1 MSKEKKGCG
10 LGKFVLGAAV
20 GAGLGILFAPKK
32 GSETREDL
40 KKKINELL
48 AKVKEIDA
56 EDVKEAIETKIAEI
70 KDELEDLDKE
80 KFEEYVKNLLGESYI
95 NARVR
100 KQMNDYI
107 REYQYTYSGMLK
119 ALVYF
124 YEVKG
129 NNKNKANGGI
139 GIIPFI
145 YKDAYNYYYNLW
157 MIQQSNKDKNV
168 IDYVPKLKEIKIP
181 IPKKEPRKRSVFT
194 FLDEQEELNAE

>member
-1 MSKEKKGCG
+1 
-10 LGKFVLGAAV
+10 
-20 GAGLGILFAPKK
+20 
-32 GSETREDL
+32 
-40 KKKINELL
+40 
-48 AKVKEIDA
+48 
-56 EDVKEAIETKIAEI
+56 
-70 KDELEDLDKE
+70 
-80 KFEEYVKNLLGESYI
+80 
-95 NARVR
+95 
-100 KQMNDYI
+100 MNDYI
-107 REYQYTYSGMLK
+107 KEYQYTYSGMLK
-119 ALVYF
+119 ALIYF

>member
-1 MSKEKKGCG
+1 
-10 LGKFVLGAAV
+10 
-20 GAGLGILFAPKK
+20 
-32 GSETREDL
+32 
-40 KKKINELL
+40 
-48 AKVKEIDA
+48 
-56 EDVKEAIETKIAEI
+56 
-70 KDELEDLDKE
+70 
-80 KFEEYVKNLLGESYI
+80 LGESYI

-194 FLDEQEELNAE
+194 FLDE

>member
-1 MSKEKKGCG
+1 
-10 LGKFVLGAAV
+10 
-20 GAGLGILFAPKK
+20 
-32 GSETREDL
+32 
-40 KKKINELL
+40 
-48 AKVKEIDA
+48 
-56 EDVKEAIETKIAEI
+56 
-70 KDELEDLDKE
+70 
-80 KFEEYVKNLLGESYI
+80 
-95 NARVR
+95 
-100 KQMNDYI
+100 MNDYI

-181 IPKKEPRKRSVFT
+181 IPKKEPQKRSVFT
-194 FLDEQEELNAE
+194 FLDE

>member
-1 MSKEKKGCG
+1 MNQ
-10 LGKFVLGAAV
+10 
-20 GAGLGILFAPKK
+20 
-32 GSETREDL
+32 
-40 KKKINELL
+40 NE
-48 AKVKEIDA
+48 
-56 EDVKEAIETKIAEI
+56 
-70 KDELEDLDKE
+70 
-80 KFEEYVKNLLGESYI
+80 FLGESYI

>member
-1 MSKEKKGCG
+1 M
-10 LGKFVLGAAV
+10 
-20 GAGLGILFAPKK
+20 
-32 GSETREDL
+32 
-40 KKKINELL
+40 
-48 AKVKEIDA
+48 
-56 EDVKEAIETKIAEI
+56 
-70 KDELEDLDKE
+70 
-80 KFEEYVKNLLGESYI
+80 GESYI

-194 FLDEQEELNAE
+194 FLDE

>member
-1 MSKEKKGCG
+1 MFDRDKYPYVQVKSRRYAHPECAKQAENDEDTP
-10 LGKFVLGAAV
+10 LQ
-20 GAGLGILFAPKK
+20 IHTP
-32 GSETREDL
+32 SE
-40 KKKINELL
+40 
-48 AKVKEIDA
+48 KVK
-56 EDVKEAIETKIAEI
+56 TK
-70 KDELEDLDKE
+70 EDLDKE
-80 KFEEYVKNLLGESYI
+80 KFEEYVKNLLNEPYI

-107 REYQYTYSGMLK
+107 KEYQYTYSGMLK

-124 YEVKG
+124 YEIKG

-157 MIQQSNKDKNV
+157 MIQQSNENKNV

-181 IPKKEPRKRSVFT
+181 IPKKEPRKKLVFT
-194 FLDEQEELNAE
+194 FLDEQEDLNAK

>member
-1 MSKEKKGCG
+1 
-10 LGKFVLGAAV
+10 
-20 GAGLGILFAPKK
+20 
-32 GSETREDL
+32 
-40 KKKINELL
+40 
-48 AKVKEIDA
+48 
-56 EDVKEAIETKIAEI
+56 
-70 KDELEDLDKE
+70 
-80 KFEEYVKNLLGESYI
+80 
-95 NARVR
+95 
-100 KQMNDYI
+100 MNDYI

-157 MIQQSNKDKNV
+157 MIQQSNKDKNI

>member
-1 MSKEKKGCG
+1 
-10 LGKFVLGAAV
+10 
-20 GAGLGILFAPKK
+20 
-32 GSETREDL
+32 
-40 KKKINELL
+40 
-48 AKVKEIDA
+48 
-56 EDVKEAIETKIAEI
+56 
-70 KDELEDLDKE
+70 
-80 KFEEYVKNLLGESYI
+80 
-95 NARVR
+95 
-100 KQMNDYI
+100 MNDYI

-124 YEVKG
+124 YEIKG

-194 FLDEQEELNAE
+194 FLDEQEDLNAE

>member
-1 MSKEKKGCG
+1 
-10 LGKFVLGAAV
+10 
-20 GAGLGILFAPKK
+20 
-32 GSETREDL
+32 
-40 KKKINELL
+40 
-48 AKVKEIDA
+48 
-56 EDVKEAIETKIAEI
+56 
-70 KDELEDLDKE
+70 
-80 KFEEYVKNLLGESYI
+80 
-95 NARVR
+95 
-100 KQMNDYI
+100 MNDYI
-107 REYQYTYSGMLK
+107 KEYQYTYSGMLK

-129 NNKNKANGGI
+129 HDKNKANGGI

-194 FLDEQEELNAE
+194 FLDEQEDLNAE

>member
-1 MSKEKKGCG
+1 
-10 LGKFVLGAAV
+10 
-20 GAGLGILFAPKK
+20 
-32 GSETREDL
+32 
-40 KKKINELL
+40 
-48 AKVKEIDA
+48 
-56 EDVKEAIETKIAEI
+56 
-70 KDELEDLDKE
+70 
-80 KFEEYVKNLLGESYI
+80 
-95 NARVR
+95 
-100 KQMNDYI
+100 MNDYI

-194 FLDEQEELNAE
+194 FLDEQED

>member
-1 MSKEKKGCG
+1 
-10 LGKFVLGAAV
+10 
-20 GAGLGILFAPKK
+20 
-32 GSETREDL
+32 
-40 KKKINELL
+40 
-48 AKVKEIDA
+48 
-56 EDVKEAIETKIAEI
+56 
-70 KDELEDLDKE
+70 
-80 KFEEYVKNLLGESYI
+80 
-95 NARVR
+95 
-100 KQMNDYI
+100 MNDYI

-194 FLDEQEELNAE
+194 FLDEQEDLNVE

>member
-1 MSKEKKGCG
+1 
-10 LGKFVLGAAV
+10 
-20 GAGLGILFAPKK
+20 
-32 GSETREDL
+32 
-40 KKKINELL
+40 
-48 AKVKEIDA
+48 
-56 EDVKEAIETKIAEI
+56 
-70 KDELEDLDKE
+70 
-80 KFEEYVKNLLGESYI
+80 
-95 NARVR
+95 
-100 KQMNDYI
+100 MNDYI

-168 IDYVPKLKEIKIP
+168 IDYVPKLKKIKIP

-194 FLDEQEELNAE
+194 FLDEQEDLNAE

>member
-1 MSKEKKGCG
+1 M
-10 LGKFVLGAAV
+10 
-20 GAGLGILFAPKK
+20 
-32 GSETREDL
+32 
-40 KKKINELL
+40 NE
-48 AKVKEIDA
+48 
-56 EDVKEAIETKIAEI
+56 
-70 KDELEDLDKE
+70 
-80 KFEEYVKNLLGESYI
+80 
-95 NARVR
+95 
-100 KQMNDYI
+100 YI

-194 FLDEQEELNAE
+194 FLDEQEDLNAE

>member
-1 MSKEKKGCG
+1 
-10 LGKFVLGAAV
+10 
-20 GAGLGILFAPKK
+20 
-32 GSETREDL
+32 
-40 KKKINELL
+40 
-48 AKVKEIDA
+48 
-56 EDVKEAIETKIAEI
+56 
-70 KDELEDLDKE
+70 
-80 KFEEYVKNLLGESYI
+80 
-95 NARVR
+95 
-100 KQMNDYI
+100 MNDYI

-181 IPKKEPRKRSVFT
+181 IPKKKPRKRSVFT
-194 FLDEQEELNAE
+194 FLDEQEDLNVE

>member
-1 MSKEKKGCG
+1 
-10 LGKFVLGAAV
+10 
-20 GAGLGILFAPKK
+20 
-32 GSETREDL
+32 
-40 KKKINELL
+40 
-48 AKVKEIDA
+48 
-56 EDVKEAIETKIAEI
+56 
-70 KDELEDLDKE
+70 
-80 KFEEYVKNLLGESYI
+80 
-95 NARVR
+95 
-100 KQMNDYI
+100 MNDYI
-107 REYQYTYSGMLK
+107 KEYKYTYSGMLK
-119 ALVYF
+119 ALIYF

>member
-1 MSKEKKGCG
+1 
-10 LGKFVLGAAV
+10 
-20 GAGLGILFAPKK
+20 
-32 GSETREDL
+32 
-40 KKKINELL
+40 
-48 AKVKEIDA
+48 
-56 EDVKEAIETKIAEI
+56 
-70 KDELEDLDKE
+70 
-80 KFEEYVKNLLGESYI
+80 
-95 NARVR
+95 
-100 KQMNDYI
+100 MNDYI

-129 NNKNKANGGI
+129 NNRNKANGGI

-194 FLDEQEELNAE
+194 FLDEQEDLNAE

>member
-1 MSKEKKGCG
+1 
-10 LGKFVLGAAV
+10 
-20 GAGLGILFAPKK
+20 
-32 GSETREDL
+32 
-40 KKKINELL
+40 
-48 AKVKEIDA
+48 
-56 EDVKEAIETKIAEI
+56 
-70 KDELEDLDKE
+70 
-80 KFEEYVKNLLGESYI
+80 
-95 NARVR
+95 
-100 KQMNDYI
+100 MNDYI
-107 REYQYTYSGMLK
+107 KEYQYTYSGMLK

-129 NNKNKANGGI
+129 HDKNKANGGI

>member
-1 MSKEKKGCG
+1 
-10 LGKFVLGAAV
+10 
-20 GAGLGILFAPKK
+20 
-32 GSETREDL
+32 
-40 KKKINELL
+40 
-48 AKVKEIDA
+48 
-56 EDVKEAIETKIAEI
+56 
-70 KDELEDLDKE
+70 
-80 KFEEYVKNLLGESYI
+80 
-95 NARVR
+95 
-100 KQMNDYI
+100 MNDYI
-107 REYQYTYSGMLK
+107 KEYQYTYSGMLK
-119 ALVYF
+119 ALIYF

-194 FLDEQEELNAE
+194 FLDEQEDLNAE

>member
-1 MSKEKKGCG
+1 M
-10 LGKFVLGAAV
+10 
-20 GAGLGILFAPKK
+20 
-32 GSETREDL
+32 
-40 KKKINELL
+40 
-48 AKVKEIDA
+48 
-56 EDVKEAIETKIAEI
+56 
-70 KDELEDLDKE
+70 
-80 KFEEYVKNLLGESYI
+80 GESYI

-194 FLDEQEELNAE
+194 FLDG

>member
-1 MSKEKKGCG
+1 
-10 LGKFVLGAAV
+10 
-20 GAGLGILFAPKK
+20 
-32 GSETREDL
+32 
-40 KKKINELL
+40 
-48 AKVKEIDA
+48 
-56 EDVKEAIETKIAEI
+56 
-70 KDELEDLDKE
+70 
-80 KFEEYVKNLLGESYI
+80 
-95 NARVR
+95 
-100 KQMNDYI
+100 MNDYI

-129 NNKNKANGGI
+129 NNRNKANGGI

-194 FLDEQEELNAE
+194 FLDEQEDLNAK

>member
-1 MSKEKKGCG
+1 MFDRDKYPYVQVKSRRYAHPECAKQAENN
-10 LGKFVLGAAV
+10 
-20 GAGLGILFAPKK
+20 
-32 GSETREDL
+32 EDTPL
-40 KKKINELL
+40 QVHNPPE
-48 AKVKEIDA
+48 KVK
-56 EDVKEAIETKIAEI
+56 TK
-70 KDELEDLDKE
+70 EDLDKE

-107 REYQYTYSGMLK
+107 KEYQYTYSGMLK

>member
-1 MSKEKKGCG
+1 
-10 LGKFVLGAAV
+10 
-20 GAGLGILFAPKK
+20 
-32 GSETREDL
+32 
-40 KKKINELL
+40 
-48 AKVKEIDA
+48 
-56 EDVKEAIETKIAEI
+56 
-70 KDELEDLDKE
+70 
-80 KFEEYVKNLLGESYI
+80 
-95 NARVR
+95 
-100 KQMNDYI
+100 MNDYI
-107 REYQYTYSGMLK
+107 KEYQYTYSGMLK

-129 NNKNKANGGI
+129 HDKNKANGGI

-168 IDYVPKLKEIKIP
+168 IDYVPKLKEIRIP

>member
-1 MSKEKKGCG
+1 
-10 LGKFVLGAAV
+10 
-20 GAGLGILFAPKK
+20 
-32 GSETREDL
+32 
-40 KKKINELL
+40 
-48 AKVKEIDA
+48 
-56 EDVKEAIETKIAEI
+56 
-70 KDELEDLDKE
+70 
-80 KFEEYVKNLLGESYI
+80 
-95 NARVR
+95 
-100 KQMNDYI
+100 MNDYI

-194 FLDEQEELNAE
+194 FLDE

>member
-1 MSKEKKGCG
+1 
-10 LGKFVLGAAV
+10 
-20 GAGLGILFAPKK
+20 
-32 GSETREDL
+32 
-40 KKKINELL
+40 
-48 AKVKEIDA
+48 
-56 EDVKEAIETKIAEI
+56 
-70 KDELEDLDKE
+70 
-80 KFEEYVKNLLGESYI
+80 
-95 NARVR
+95 
-100 KQMNDYI
+100 MNDYI

>member
-1 MSKEKKGCG
+1 
-10 LGKFVLGAAV
+10 
-20 GAGLGILFAPKK
+20 
-32 GSETREDL
+32 
-40 KKKINELL
+40 
-48 AKVKEIDA
+48 
-56 EDVKEAIETKIAEI
+56 
-70 KDELEDLDKE
+70 
-80 KFEEYVKNLLGESYI
+80 
-95 NARVR
+95 
-100 KQMNDYI
+100 MNDYI

-181 IPKKEPRKRSVFT
+181 IPKKEPRKKSVFT
-194 FLDEQEELNAE
+194 FLDEQEDLNAE

>member
-1 MSKEKKGCG
+1 
-10 LGKFVLGAAV
+10 
-20 GAGLGILFAPKK
+20 
-32 GSETREDL
+32 
-40 KKKINELL
+40 
-48 AKVKEIDA
+48 
-56 EDVKEAIETKIAEI
+56 
-70 KDELEDLDKE
+70 
-80 KFEEYVKNLLGESYI
+80 
-95 NARVR
+95 
-100 KQMNDYI
+100 MNDYI

-124 YEVKG
+124 YEIKG

-181 IPKKEPRKRSVFT
+181 IPKKEPRKKSVFT
-194 FLDEQEELNAE
+194 FLDEQEDLNAE

>member
-1 MSKEKKGCG
+1 
-10 LGKFVLGAAV
+10 
-20 GAGLGILFAPKK
+20 
-32 GSETREDL
+32 
-40 KKKINELL
+40 
-48 AKVKEIDA
+48 
-56 EDVKEAIETKIAEI
+56 
-70 KDELEDLDKE
+70 
-80 KFEEYVKNLLGESYI
+80 
-95 NARVR
+95 
-100 KQMNDYI
+100 MNDYI
-107 REYQYTYSGMLK
+107 KEYQYTYSGMLK

-157 MIQQSNKDKNV
+157 MIQQSNKDKNI

>member
-1 MSKEKKGCG
+1 
-10 LGKFVLGAAV
+10 
-20 GAGLGILFAPKK
+20 
-32 GSETREDL
+32 
-40 KKKINELL
+40 
-48 AKVKEIDA
+48 
-56 EDVKEAIETKIAEI
+56 
-70 KDELEDLDKE
+70 
-80 KFEEYVKNLLGESYI
+80 
-95 NARVR
+95 
-100 KQMNDYI
+100 MNDYI
-107 REYQYTYSGMLK
+107 KEYQYTYSGMLK

-168 IDYVPKLKEIKIP
+168 FDYVPKLKEIKIP

-194 FLDEQEELNAE
+194 FLDE

>member
-1 MSKEKKGCG
+1 
-10 LGKFVLGAAV
+10 
-20 GAGLGILFAPKK
+20 
-32 GSETREDL
+32 
-40 KKKINELL
+40 
-48 AKVKEIDA
+48 
-56 EDVKEAIETKIAEI
+56 
-70 KDELEDLDKE
+70 
-80 KFEEYVKNLLGESYI
+80 
-95 NARVR
+95 
-100 KQMNDYI
+100 MNDYI

-157 MIQQSNKDKNV
+157 IIQQSNKDKNV

-194 FLDEQEELNAE
+194 FLDEQEDLNAE

>member
-1 MSKEKKGCG
+1 
-10 LGKFVLGAAV
+10 
-20 GAGLGILFAPKK
+20 
-32 GSETREDL
+32 
-40 KKKINELL
+40 
-48 AKVKEIDA
+48 
-56 EDVKEAIETKIAEI
+56 
-70 KDELEDLDKE
+70 
-80 KFEEYVKNLLGESYI
+80 
-95 NARVR
+95 
-100 KQMNDYI
+100 MNDYI

-157 MIQQSNKDKNV
+157 MIQQSNKDKNI

-194 FLDEQEELNAE
+194 FLDEQEDLNAE

>member
-1 MSKEKKGCG
+1 
-10 LGKFVLGAAV
+10 
-20 GAGLGILFAPKK
+20 
-32 GSETREDL
+32 
-40 KKKINELL
+40 
-48 AKVKEIDA
+48 
-56 EDVKEAIETKIAEI
+56 
-70 KDELEDLDKE
+70 
-80 KFEEYVKNLLGESYI
+80 
-95 NARVR
+95 
-100 KQMNDYI
+100 MNDYI

-181 IPKKEPRKRSVFT
+181 IPKKEPRRRSVFT

>member
-1 MSKEKKGCG
+1 
-10 LGKFVLGAAV
+10 
-20 GAGLGILFAPKK
+20 
-32 GSETREDL
+32 
-40 KKKINELL
+40 
-48 AKVKEIDA
+48 
-56 EDVKEAIETKIAEI
+56 
-70 KDELEDLDKE
+70 
-80 KFEEYVKNLLGESYI
+80 
-95 NARVR
+95 
-100 KQMNDYI
+100 MNDYI

-181 IPKKEPRKRSVFT
+181 IPKKEPRKKSIFT

>member
-1 MSKEKKGCG
+1 
-10 LGKFVLGAAV
+10 
-20 GAGLGILFAPKK
+20 
-32 GSETREDL
+32 
-40 KKKINELL
+40 
-48 AKVKEIDA
+48 
-56 EDVKEAIETKIAEI
+56 
-70 KDELEDLDKE
+70 
-80 KFEEYVKNLLGESYI
+80 
-95 NARVR
+95 
-100 KQMNDYI
+100 MNDYI

-119 ALVYF
+119 ALIYF

-194 FLDEQEELNAE
+194 FLDEQEDLNAE

>member
-1 MSKEKKGCG
+1 
-10 LGKFVLGAAV
+10 
-20 GAGLGILFAPKK
+20 
-32 GSETREDL
+32 
-40 KKKINELL
+40 
-48 AKVKEIDA
+48 
-56 EDVKEAIETKIAEI
+56 
-70 KDELEDLDKE
+70 
-80 KFEEYVKNLLGESYI
+80 
-95 NARVR
+95 
-100 KQMNDYI
+100 MNDYI

-194 FLDEQEELNAE
+194 FLDEQEELNAK

>member
-1 MSKEKKGCG
+1 
-10 LGKFVLGAAV
+10 
-20 GAGLGILFAPKK
+20 
-32 GSETREDL
+32 
-40 KKKINELL
+40 
-48 AKVKEIDA
+48 
-56 EDVKEAIETKIAEI
+56 
-70 KDELEDLDKE
+70 
-80 KFEEYVKNLLGESYI
+80 
-95 NARVR
+95 
-100 KQMNDYI
+100 MNDYI
-107 REYQYTYSGMLK
+107 KEYQYTYSGMLK

-129 NNKNKANGGI
+129 HDKNKANGGI

-145 YKDAYNYYYNLW
+145 YKEAYNYYYNLW

>member
-1 MSKEKKGCG
+1 
-10 LGKFVLGAAV
+10 
-20 GAGLGILFAPKK
+20 
-32 GSETREDL
+32 
-40 KKKINELL
+40 
-48 AKVKEIDA
+48 
-56 EDVKEAIETKIAEI
+56 
-70 KDELEDLDKE
+70 
-80 KFEEYVKNLLGESYI
+80 
-95 NARVR
+95 
-100 KQMNDYI
+100 MNDYI

-194 FLDEQEELNAE
+194 FLDEQEDLNAE

>member
-1 MSKEKKGCG
+1 
-10 LGKFVLGAAV
+10 
-20 GAGLGILFAPKK
+20 
-32 GSETREDL
+32 
-40 KKKINELL
+40 
-48 AKVKEIDA
+48 
-56 EDVKEAIETKIAEI
+56 
-70 KDELEDLDKE
+70 
-80 KFEEYVKNLLGESYI
+80 
-95 NARVR
+95 
-100 KQMNDYI
+100 MNDYI

-194 FLDEQEELNAE
+194 FLDEQEDLDAK